1 MLDDVQDQIVAW
13 LDREP
18 TISALEVLQRLKSAH
33 PERFNDSHVRTVKR
47 AVKAWRGRQARRSA
61 IVVGAGVGGPV
72 PDEQAAPPPPGPPP
86 RGSPTWVH
94 RDLPRIAASDSWPS
108 LRDARVPPMDYV
120 DDPHPRKR
128 LGNVLP

>member
-72 PDEQAAPPPPGPPP
+72 PDEQAAPPPPRVAHMGPQGPPAHRCVRLLAVTP
-86 RGSPTWVH
+86 RCAGPSYGLCGRPASTQ
-94 RDLPRIAASDSWPS
+94 AA
-108 LRDARVPPMDYV
+108 R
-120 DDPHPRKR
+120 
-128 LGNVLP
+128 